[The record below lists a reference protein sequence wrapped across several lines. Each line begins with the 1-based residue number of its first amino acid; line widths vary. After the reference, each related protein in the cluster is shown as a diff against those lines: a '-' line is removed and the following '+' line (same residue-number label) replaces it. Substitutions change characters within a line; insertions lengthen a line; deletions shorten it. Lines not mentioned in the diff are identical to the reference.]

1 MTQSSTPPV
10 LIDNQHMQRQAGVLL
25 HISSLPSAYYVGDLG
40 AEAYSFVDFLNE
52 MGATVWQTL
61 PINMPHADNS
71 PYQCLSAHAGNPDFI
86 SLEALQQ
93 QGLLTAD
100 DISGL
105 LQNDKSHDKKP
116 LMAKAYAVFSQ
127 QAEVNLAQDFVEF
140 CAKHAHW
147 LHDFSLFLAL
157 RAKFEHAGWCQWPL
171 AFKNRDPETLQQAR
185 QELSAAIAVIKFTQ
199 FVFFTQWIQLKAYAA
214 TKNVHFFGDIPIF
227 VAYDSAEVW
236 AQPNLFKLNA
246 DQCMTVVAG
255 VPPDYF
261 SVTGQRWGNP
271 HYNWPAMAAD
281 DYAWWIARMATQ
293 NELFDIVRIDHFRGL
308 EAAWEIP
315 ASENTA
321 INGQWVVA
329 PGTDL
334 LAAIKAALPDIN
346 LVAED
351 LGIITEEVN
360 ALRQQYN
367 LPGMKILQFAF
378 SGQEDNPYLPHHIE
392 VNSVVYT
399 GTHDN
404 DTTLGWYH
412 NLSEPEREN
421 FHAYLRTTHGEAY
434 TPNMP
439 RDLIDMAL
447 ESDAR
452 LAIIPMQDI
461 LALASSARMNTP
473 GTCCGNWH
481 WRFNWQQ
488 LSAEKKLALDASIR
502 RTGRAATKHNKT

>member
-1 MTQSSTPPV
+1 MTQSSSPAV
-10 LIDNQHMQRQAGVLL
+10 LTEHQDSQRQAGVLL

-40 AEAYSFVDFLNE
+40 AQAYRFIDFLE
-52 MGATVWQTL
+52 EIGATVWQTL
-61 PINMPHADNS
+61 PINMPHIDNS

-93 QGLLTAD
+93 QGLLSAD
-100 DISGL
+100 DIDGL
-105 LQNDKSHDKKP
+105 LSDKKP

-127 QAEVNLAQDFVEF
+127 QSQADAQQNFAEF
-140 CAKHAHW
+140 CSKHAHW
-147 LHDFSLFLAL
+147 LNDFALFLAL
-157 RAKFEHAGWCQWPL
+157 RDKFEQAGWSQWPI
-171 AFKNRDPETLQQAR
+171 AFKNRDAKTLQSAQ
-185 QELSAAIAVIKFTQ
+185 QELSASIAVIKFTQ
-199 FVFFTQWIQLKAYAA
+199 FVFFTQWLALKAYAL
-214 TKNVHFFGDIPIF
+214 TKNVQFFGDIPIF

-236 AQPNLFKLNA
+236 AQPSLFKLDA

-261 SVTGQRWGNP
+261 SDTGQRWGNP

-281 DYAWWIARMATQ
+281 GYAWWISRMATQ

-308 EAAWEIP
+308 EAAWEID
-315 ASENTA
+315 ANEDTA
-321 INGQWVVA
+321 INGVWVAA
-329 PGTDL
+329 PGAAL
-334 LAAIKAALPDIN
+334 LTAIKTALPEIK

-351 LGIITEEVN
+351 LGVITEEVN

-392 VNSVVYT
+392 ANSVVYT

-404 DTTLGWYH
+404 DTSLGWYS
-412 NLSEPEREN
+412 NLGEQEREN
-421 FHAYLRTTHGEAY
+421 FHSYLRTTHGDAY
-434 TPNMP
+434 TPDMP

-447 ESDAR
+447 ESDAQ

-461 LALASSARMNTP
+461 LALGSSERMNTP
-473 GTCCGNWH
+473 GTCSGNWH

-488 LSAEKKLALDASIR
+488 LTAEQKTAIRASVM
-502 RTGRAATKHNKT
+502 RTGRATAQQNTAQVT